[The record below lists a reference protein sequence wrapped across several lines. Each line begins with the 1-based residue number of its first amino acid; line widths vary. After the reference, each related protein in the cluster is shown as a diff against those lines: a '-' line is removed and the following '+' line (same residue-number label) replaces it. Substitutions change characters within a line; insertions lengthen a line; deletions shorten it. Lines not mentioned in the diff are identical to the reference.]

1 MTFKGNSRT
10 SHTQSTLNLGLH
22 RLIQNGGHED
32 LLRLFLNQ
40 IRNICRS
47 ATLRGNI
54 LQSLTKII
62 SRGYFLHNIIDD
74 RIYND
79 SFYNFL
85 NRRLILHALCAF
97 L

>member
-62 SRGYFLHNIIDD
+62 SRGYYIIDD

-85 NRRLILHALCAF
+85 NRRLILHALCVC